1 MKLKTITPGG
11 PRPGERILYYTG
23 ERNVGHISVGTV
35 GHIDHGYA
43 MDLSKYP
50 SNCPYVTYTPP
61 WPILFHTPLRTAV
74 VRAMFG
80 DDEAIRRTHEEARL
94 YSELWRSAIY
104 RIKEHRDAK
113 SFIQSATRPLRDV
126 IRQGL

>member
-1 MKLKTITPGG
+1 
-11 PRPGERILYYTG
+11 
-23 ERNVGHISVGTV
+23 
-35 GHIDHGYA
+35 
-43 MDLSKYP
+43 
-50 SNCPYVTYTPP
+50 